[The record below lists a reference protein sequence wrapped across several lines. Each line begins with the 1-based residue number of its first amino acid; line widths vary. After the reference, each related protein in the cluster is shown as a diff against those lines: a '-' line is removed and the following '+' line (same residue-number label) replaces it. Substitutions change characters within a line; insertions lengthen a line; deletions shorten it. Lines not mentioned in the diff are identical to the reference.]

1 MIETL
6 VQHGIQYGVYLAEV
20 GLFLYLVLWG
30 HCKRLAGV
38 SLYVAGL
45 LTIVAIA
52 RPRVLALYGFTS
64 PQYFYF
70 FYVTD
75 AILALSA
82 FLLVCSFFRRA
93 SVERREMWQS
103 LRLVLVSVFI
113 IVVGI
118 SCVSLKMN
126 YTNLFGRF
134 TTEFEQNLYFTCLVL
149 NTVLYILIQHVQ
161 VADDELELL
170 VCGLGIQFAGTAAN
184 FATLGLASDTGDS
197 IRGPAAHQ
205 ALVGLRSTMGR
216 VSRSGVVPH
225 RRRSS
230 RTSATS
236 KSATSSST
244 SITASVRSSG

>member
-30 HCKRLAGV
+30 HCKRLVGV

-45 LTIVAIA
+45 LTIDAVA

-170 VCGLGIQFAGTAAN
+170 VCGMGIQFAGPAAN
-184 FATLGLASDTGDS
+184 FALMYLTPGSHFFMSVMQYVGPLCTLGMLGLCFYAVR
-197 IRGPAAHQ
+197 IPKAAR
-205 ALVGLRSTMGR
+205 ARAR
-216 VSRSGVVPH
+216 EA
-225 RRRSS
+225 RRLGN
-230 RTSATS
+230 A
-236 KSATSSST
+236 A
-244 SITASVRSSG
+244 VRRA

>member
-30 HCKRLAGV
+30 HCKRLGGV

-45 LTIVAIA
+45 LTIDAIA

-149 NTVLYILIQHVQ
+149 NTALYILIQHVQ

-170 VCGLGIQFAGTAAN
+170 VCGMGIQFAGPAAN
-184 FATLGLASDTGDS
+184 FALMYLTPGSHFFMSVMQYVGPLCTLGMLGLCFYAVR
-197 IRGPAAHQ
+197 IPKAAR
-205 ALVGLRSTMGR
+205 ARAR
-216 VSRSGVVPH
+216 EA
-225 RRRSS
+225 RRLGN
-230 RTSATS
+230 A
-236 KSATSSST
+236 A
-244 SITASVRSSG
+244 VRRA

>member
-30 HCKRLAGV
+30 HCKRLGGV

-45 LTIVAIA
+45 LTIDAIA

-64 PQYFYF
+64 PQYFYI

-75 AILALSA
+75 AVLALSA

-93 SVERREMWQS
+93 SIERREMWQS

-113 IVVGI
+113 VVVGI

-126 YTNLFGRF
+126 YTNLFSRF

-149 NTVLYILIQHVQ
+149 NTALYVLMQHLQ

-170 VCGLGIQFAGTAAN
+170 VCGMGIQFAAPAAN
-184 FATLGLASDTGDS
+184 FALMYLTPGSHFFMSVMQYVGPLCTLGMLGLCFYAVR
-197 IRGPAAHQ
+197 IPKAAR
-205 ALVGLRSTMGR
+205 ARAR
-216 VSRSGVVPH
+216 EA
-225 RRRSS
+225 RRLGNAAVNR
-230 RTSATS
+230 A
-236 KSATSSST
+236 
-244 SITASVRSSG
+244 

>member
-30 HCKRLAGV
+30 HCKRLVGV

-45 LTIVAIA
+45 LTIDAIA

-170 VCGLGIQFAGTAAN
+170 VCGMGIQFAGPAAN
-184 FATLGLASDTGDS
+184 FALMYLTPGSHFFMSVMQYVGPLCTLGMLGLCFYAVR
-197 IRGPAAHQ
+197 IPKAAR
-205 ALVGLRSTMGR
+205 ARAR
-216 VSRSGVVPH
+216 EA
-225 RRRSS
+225 RRLGN
-230 RTSATS
+230 A
-236 KSATSSST
+236 A
-244 SITASVRSSG
+244 VRRA

>member
-45 LTIVAIA
+45 LTIDTIA

-134 TTEFEQNLYFTCLVL
+134 TTEFEQHLYFTCLVL

-170 VCGLGIQFAGTAAN
+170 VCGMGIQFAGPAAN
-184 FATLGLASDTGDS
+184 FALMYLTPGSHFFMSVMQYVGPLCTLGMLGLCFYAVR
-197 IRGPAAHQ
+197 IPKAAR
-205 ALVGLRSTMGR
+205 ARAR
-216 VSRSGVVPH
+216 EA
-225 RRRSS
+225 RRLGN
-230 RTSATS
+230 A
-236 KSATSSST
+236 A
-244 SITASVRSSG
+244 VRRA

>member
-1 MIETL
+1 LIETL

-30 HCKRLAGV
+30 HCKRLVGV

-45 LTIVAIA
+45 LTIDAVA

-170 VCGLGIQFAGTAAN
+170 VCGMGIQFAGPAAN
-184 FATLGLASDTGDS
+184 FALMYLTPGSHFFMSVMQYVGPLCTLGMLGLCFYAVR
-197 IRGPAAHQ
+197 IPKAAR
-205 ALVGLRSTMGR
+205 ARAREARRLGNAAVGR
-216 VSRSGVVPH
+216 
-225 RRRSS
+225 
-230 RTSATS
+230 A
-236 KSATSSST
+236 
-244 SITASVRSSG
+244 

>member
-1 MIETL
+1 MIETFIK
-6 VQHGIQYGVYLAEV
+6 HGIELAGCLCEA

-30 HCKRLAGV
+30 HCKRLVGV

-45 LTIVAIA
+45 LTIDAIA

-170 VCGLGIQFAGTAAN
+170 VCGMGIQFAGPAAN
-184 FATLGLASDTGDS
+184 FALMYLTPGSHFFMSVMQYVGPLCTLGMLGLCFYAVR
-197 IRGPAAHQ
+197 IPKAAR
-205 ALVGLRSTMGR
+205 ARAR
-216 VSRSGVVPH
+216 EA
-225 RRRSS
+225 RRLGN
-230 RTSATS
+230 A
-236 KSATSSST
+236 A
-244 SITASVRSSG
+244 VRRA

>member
-1 MIETL
+1 LIETL

-45 LTIVAIA
+45 LTIDAIA

-93 SVERREMWQS
+93 SAERREMWQS

-170 VCGLGIQFAGTAAN
+170 VCGMGIQFAGPTAN
-184 FATLGLASDTGDS
+184 FALMYLTPGSHFFMSVMQYVGPLCTLGMLGLCFYAVR
-197 IRGPAAHQ
+197 IPKAAR
-205 ALVGLRSTMGR
+205 ARAR
-216 VSRSGVVPH
+216 EA
-225 RRRSS
+225 RRLGN
-230 RTSATS
+230 A
-236 KSATSSST
+236 A
-244 SITASVRSSG
+244 VRRA

>member
-45 LTIVAIA
+45 LTIDAIA

-82 FLLVCSFFRRA
+82 FLLVCSRSEEHTSELQSHHDLVCRLLLEKKNRRRI
-93 SVERREMWQS
+93 RRGLHVAEQDAH
-103 LRLVLVSVFI
+103 
-113 IVVGI
+113 I
-118 SCVSLKMN
+118 S
-126 YTNLFGRF
+126 
-134 TTEFEQNLYFTCLVL
+134 
-149 NTVLYILIQHVQ
+149 
-161 VADDELELL
+161 ALL
-170 VCGLGIQFAGTAAN
+170 VG
-184 FATLGLASDTGDS
+184 S
-197 IRGPAAHQ
+197 
-205 ALVGLRSTMGR
+205 
-216 VSRSGVVPH
+216 
-225 RRRSS
+225 
-230 RTSATS
+230 
-236 KSATSSST
+236 
-244 SITASVRSSG
+244 

>member
-6 VQHGIQYGVYLAEV
+6 VQHGIQYAVYLAEV

-30 HCKRLAGV
+30 HCKRLGGV

-45 LTIVAIA
+45 LTIDAIA

-93 SVERREMWQS
+93 SAERREMWQS

-118 SCVSLKMN
+118 SCISLKMN

-149 NTVLYILIQHVQ
+149 NTVLYVLIQHVQ

-170 VCGLGIQFAGTAAN
+170 VCGMGIQFAAPAAN
-184 FATLGLASDTGDS
+184 FALMYLTPGSHFFMSVMQYVGPLCTLGMLGLCFYAVR
-197 IRGPAAHQ
+197 IPKAAR
-205 ALVGLRSTMGR
+205 ARAREARRLGNA
-216 VSRSGVVPH
+216 VVN
-225 RRRSS
+225 R
-230 RTSATS
+230 A
-236 KSATSSST
+236 
-244 SITASVRSSG
+244 

>member
-30 HCKRLAGV
+30 HCKRLVGV

-45 LTIVAIA
+45 LTIDAVA

-118 SCVSLKMN
+118 SCISLKMN

-149 NTVLYILIQHVQ
+149 NTVLYVLIQHVQ

-170 VCGLGIQFAGTAAN
+170 VCGMGIQFAGPAAN
-184 FATLGLASDTGDS
+184 FALMYLTPGSHFFMSVMQYVGPLCTLGMLGLCFYAVR
-197 IRGPAAHQ
+197 IPKAAR
-205 ALVGLRSTMGR
+205 ARAR
-216 VSRSGVVPH
+216 EA
-225 RRRSS
+225 RRLGN
-230 RTSATS
+230 A
-236 KSATSSST
+236 A
-244 SITASVRSSG
+244 VRRA

>member
-30 HCKRLAGV
+30 HCKRLGGV

-45 LTIVAIA
+45 LTIDAIA

-170 VCGLGIQFAGTAAN
+170 VCGMGIQFAGPAAN
-184 FATLGLASDTGDS
+184 FALMYLTPGSHFFMSVMQYVGPLCTLGMLGLCFYAVR
-197 IRGPAAHQ
+197 IPKAAR
-205 ALVGLRSTMGR
+205 ARAR
-216 VSRSGVVPH
+216 EA
-225 RRRSS
+225 RRLGN
-230 RTSATS
+230 A
-236 KSATSSST
+236 A
-244 SITASVRSSG
+244 VRRA